1 MRHKVMIRL
10 LFIPLFFVLDG
21 VVPLWAGDNKHLIDF
36 PGKAAIYVNTGNT
49 RIYKLAPAAATA
61 YHQNLHR
68 LVDLLLAQPT
78 LHHPRGVEPKGLL
91 QAIEAPPGP
100 TVPIRSFGTVYFH
113 DYVERQGKPNCDAF
127 TAIGMT
133 VFVNCP
139 WAEFDILYGSDWHD
153 SQGRRIFDEPRKVG
167 EIQGFPLYRDA
178 KGDETLILTR
188 SSKPLWLP
196 LSQEEFIKAWIR
208 RMEKELADMGE
219 FGKDPS
225 DPYRKRLERH
235 QAVLAAMSPVER
247 QAQAIWLRND
257 DPFEPDLAPPGSEFG
272 IPQAVP
278 NRDWFDPAL
287 PRTAIQLVAIMFNY
301 SPHFDPDN
309 PQPSEDGSVAGLR
322 VSEMKR
328 TADWKAVSAA
338 LSP

>member
-1 MRHKVMIRL
+1 
-10 LFIPLFFVLDG
+10 
-21 VVPLWAGDNKHLIDF
+21 
-36 PGKAAIYVNTGNT
+36 
-49 RIYKLAPAAATA
+49 
-61 YHQNLHR
+61 
-68 LVDLLLAQPT
+68 
-78 LHHPRGVEPKGLL
+78 
-91 QAIEAPPGP
+91 
-100 TVPIRSFGTVYFH
+100 
-113 DYVERQGKPNCDAF
+113 
-127 TAIGMT
+127 
-133 VFVNCP
+133 
-139 WAEFDILYGSDWHD
+139 
-153 SQGRRIFDEPRKVG
+153 
-167 EIQGFPLYRDA
+167 
-178 KGDETLILTR
+178 
-188 SSKPLWLP
+188 
-196 LSQEEFIKAWIR
+196 
-208 RMEKELADMGE
+208 MEKELADMGE